1 MAYVERKEPPARP
14 NPQKRNIIINRLVK
28 APWWFLMILGLLFY
42 IYGQWSDDV
51 IYQSIW
57 TSVKQG
63 VETTIFVSVRAYG
76 YALVFG
82 LILALMRM
90 SNNIFFYQISTFFV
104 EIVRG
109 IPTLVLV
116 LYFSLAITPLI
127 AEQLNI
133 VGGWMTLWA
142 IDADLGYGIEIQG
155 QNLDLWDKGTYLAEL
170 RTRDIEQTDRAIAA
184 LALSY
189 SAFLSEVFRAGI
201 QGIEKGQIEAAQ
213 SLGLRRFQILRL
225 IVLPQAFRLI
235 LPPLG
240 NDFIAMLKES
250 SLVSVLGVEDVTR
263 RGQTSAAANFRFFE
277 TYNIVALTYLVL
289 TLGLAIGVKLIE
301 AYLNSGRRI
310 SIYNLRHQLT
320 TGGRTLFR
328 RVRGFTIVEVNT
340 EYSDGDW

>member
-28 APWWFLMILGLLFY
+28 APWWFLMIIGLLFY
-42 IYGQWSDDV
+42 IYGQWSDDAV
-51 IYQSIW
+51 YQSIW
-57 TSVKQG
+57 ASVKQG
-63 VETTIFVSVRAYG
+63 IDTTIYVSVRAYG

-90 SNNIFFYQISTFFV
+90 SDNFFFYQISTFFV
-104 EIVRG
+104 EVVRG

-116 LYFSLAITPLI
+116 ITFAVGMTPEI
-127 AEQLNI
+127 VKQLNI
-133 VGGWMTLWA
+133 LGEWMTLWA
-142 IDADLGYGIEIQG
+142 IDADLGFGIEIQG
-155 QNLDLWDKGTYLAEL
+155 QNLDLWGKGTYLVEL
-170 RTRDIEQTDRAIAA
+170 KTRDIEKEDRAIAA

-201 QGIEKGQIEAAQ
+201 QGIDKGQIEAAQ

-263 RGQTSAAANFRFFE
+263 RGQTSAAANFRFFD

-289 TLGLAIGVKLIE
+289 TLGLAVGVKLLE
-301 AYLNSGRRI
+301 AYLKSGQRI
-310 SIYNLRHQLT
+310 SFYNLRYYLT
-320 TGGRTLFR
+320 TLIKKKLGRLP
-328 RVRGFTIVEVNT
+328 
-340 EYSDGDW
+340 DK